1 MRTIIIGDI
10 HGCYKELKQLLGN
23 ASFNPET
30 DRIVSLGDL
39 IDRGGESYEVLQFF
53 QELKQIMGDRCV
65 IIRGNHEQ
73 LLIDA
78 ATSADVSDIELWM
91 QNGGIAT
98 IASFRK
104 NGKDAFQCQQWL
116 EENTVLYHIGNGY
129 QCVHAGLA
137 DEEPKDNPADM
148 LLWDRHVLELNLY
161 SGRLTI
167 VGHTPLKNAVYCNGR
182 SLRYPAQQ
190 IPYNEPCKLPE
201 TGMICLDTGCVFGN
215 KLTAMVLEDDE
226 PETGKAGIQK
236 KRKRMFRLYAVERT

>member
-1 MRTIIIGDI
+1 MRTIIVGDI
-10 HGCYKELKQLLGN
+10 HGCYKELKQLLKD
-23 ASFNPET
+23 ASFNSEN
-30 DRIVSLGDL
+30 DYIVSLGDL
-39 IDRGGESYEVLQFF
+39 MDRGNESYDVLRFF
-53 QELKQIMGDRCV
+53 QELKEVMEDRCT

-73 LLIDA
+73 LLINA
-78 ATSADVSDIELWM
+78 AASADVGDIELWI

-137 DEEPKDNPADM
+137 DEDPKDNPAEM
-148 LLWDRHVLELNLY
+148 LLWDRRVLELNLY

-167 VGHTPLKNAVYCNGR
+167 VGHTPLKNAVYCNGL
-182 SLRYPAQQ
+182 SIRYPAQQ
-190 IPYNEPCKLPE
+190 IPYNKPCELPE
-201 TGMICLDTGCVFGN
+201 TGLICLDTGCVFGN

-226 PETGKAGIQK
+226 PETGKAGIRRK
-236 KRKRMFRLYAVERT
+236 KKRMFRLYAAERT